1 MSKLGKAKVKQ
12 TSAPAAQAAA
22 PDVAAQAAALVQ
34 AVTDAGQAHEAGA
47 VLLAALAPIF
57 AAAPHNSLATAQA
70 GLVAALAE
78 AQVLAQLAQL
88 TAGGSDSLTTL
99 LRQLAELNAQG
110 QPGEAGAALDGALQA
125 LPAGPSA
132 ARSAL
137 GEIAARQDRIRHR
150 PDLAAQ
156 RLLAELRATP
166 QPGGLFRA
174 MHDHWEA
181 WFDRGQEGALTF
193 DLTVA
198 LQLARANAERAKG
211 VQHTQALADLA
222 ITQFRLGERE
232 GRAERL
238 RAAVTSFRAV
248 LAGLNRKTD
257 AEAWAGAMVNL
268 GIALATLAAME
279 VGTARLEEAVKC
291 HRAALQVQT
300 RARHPED
307 HAATSGFLAQALI
320 ALAERNSDAA
330 LAREALALL
339 ADCNGAADQI
349 TAAQTLL
356 ARLS

>member
-1 MSKLGKAKVKQ
+1 MSKLAKAGGKPTASQ
-12 TSAPAAQAAA
+12 QPAA
-22 PDVAAQAAALVQ
+22 DVSAEVAALVA
-34 AVTDAGQAHEAGA
+34 AVDQAGQRHEAGDG
-47 VLLAALAPIF
+47 LLAAIAQLH
-57 AAAPHNSLATAQA
+57 AAAPHDSLATAQS

-88 TAGGSDSLTTL
+88 TQGGSDAISTL
-99 LRQLAELNAQG
+99 LRHLAEQNAQG
-110 QPGEAGAALDGALQA
+110 QPAQAGASPDGALQA

-137 GEIAARQDRIRHR
+137 AEIAARQDRIRHR
-150 PDLAAQ
+150 PDLLAQ
-156 RLLAELRATP
+156 RLLADLRATP
-166 QPGGLFRA
+166 QPAGLFRA

-198 LQLARANAERAKG
+198 LHLARANAERAKG

-238 RAAVTSFRAV
+238 RAAITSFRAV
-248 LAGLNRKTD
+248 LSGLNRKSD
-257 AEAWAGAMVNL
+257 AEAWAGGVVNL
-268 GIALATLAAME
+268 GIALATLATME
-279 VGTARLEEAVKC
+279 EGTERLQEAVKC

-300 RARHPED
+300 RAHHPED
-307 HAATSGFLAQALI
+307 HAATSRFLAQALT
-320 ALAERNSDAA
+320 ALADRSSDAT

-339 ADCNGAADQI
+339 TESGGAPDQI
-349 TAAQTLL
+349 AQTQALI